1 MVALAKRRKRV
12 RKEKFDQRFVIILA
26 ILAIVSILYLG
37 SKGTETTQGKILPP
51 TTVPIIVTQ
60 TATCG
65 NLGIGIDFEKE
76 AASFYT
82 RGYLRPAPEGL
93 KLLFYEMT
101 ATNKGQ
107 ESREFAGYR
116 INLLDQNGNRYNIQ
130 PMGNIEKITLTNGV
144 TEDFACDELAIASAS
159 RVTLYPGESATGCK
173 MFQIP
178 YSAMPASIQVY
189 ELENLKCSIPI

>member
-12 RKEKFDQRFVIILA
+12 RKEKFDQRVVIILA
-26 ILAIVSILYLG
+26 ILAIISILYLG

-51 TTVPIIVTQ
+51 ATVPIIVTQ

-65 NLGIGIDFEKE
+65 NLEIGIDFEKE
-76 AASFYT
+76 AKAFYT
-82 RGYLRPAPEGL
+82 RGYLRPALEGL
-93 KLLFYEMT
+93 KLLFYELT

-116 INLLDQNGNRYNIQ
+116 INLLDQNRNRYNIQ

-144 TEDFACDELAIASAS
+144 IEDFTCDELALASAS
-159 RVTLYPGESATGCK
+159 RITLAPGESTAGCK

-178 YSAMPASIQVY
+178 DSAKPASLEVY